1 MLEETQALMG
11 ATRLASGYFRQPR
24 PASVNPIVQ
33 HYLLR
38 VAFHSQVALALF
50 CNAFHID
57 AQKGQT
63 IHYGLPLLR

>member
-1 MLEETQALMG
+1 MG
-11 ATRLASGYFRQPR
+11 ATRLASGIFQQPR
-24 PASVNPIVQ
+24 PASVNPLVQ

-38 VAFHSQVALALF
+38 DAFHFQVVLALF
-50 CNAFHID
+50 CNTFHTT

>member
-1 MLEETQALMG
+1 MG
-11 ATRLASGYFRQPR
+11 TTR

-38 VAFHSQVALALF
+38 DAFHSQVVLALF
-50 CNAFHID
+50 CNAFHIA

-63 IHYGLPLLR
+63 IMNGLPLLR

>member
-1 MLEETQALMG
+1 MG

-24 PASVNPIVQ
+24 LASVNPIVL

-38 VAFHSQVALALF
+38 DAFHSQVVLALF
-50 CNAFHID
+50 CNAFHIA

>member
-1 MLEETQALMG
+1 MG
-11 ATRLASGYFRQPR
+11 ATRPASGIFQQPR

-38 VAFHSQVALALF
+38 DAFHSQVALALF
-50 CNAFHID
+50 CNAFHIA

-63 IHYGLPLLR
+63 IMNGLPLLR

>member
-1 MLEETQALMG
+1 MG
-11 ATRLASGYFRQPR
+11 ATRLASGIFQQPR
-24 PASVNPIVQ
+24 LASVNPLVQ

-38 VAFHSQVALALF
+38 DAFHSQVVLALF

-63 IHYGLPLLR
+63 TFIMVCPFCVR

>member
-1 MLEETQALMG
+1 MG
-11 ATRLASGYFRQPR
+11 ATRLASGIFQQPR

-38 VAFHSQVALALF
+38 DAFHSQVF

-57 AQKGQT
+57 VQKGQT